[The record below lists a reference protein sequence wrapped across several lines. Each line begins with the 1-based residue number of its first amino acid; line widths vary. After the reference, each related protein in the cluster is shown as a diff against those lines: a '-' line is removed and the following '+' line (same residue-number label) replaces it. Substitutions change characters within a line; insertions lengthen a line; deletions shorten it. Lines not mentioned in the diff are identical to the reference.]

1 MLSSAIINAYVTDNI
16 KKVVIEDPSQ
26 WVIGRNFTA
35 NCIIINSDRNSLKI
49 SDELKIL
56 FQTLDLH
63 KCMSSSLF
71 MCNYGSYC
79 YNFRAK
85 VLYATEIINESKE
98 QKTWSDLEKII
109 VEDNKYLIRH
119 ASLRIM
125 KNHLQRNK
133 VWYPEVENTVCRQ
146 SFIIKRTSQNKP
158 GKYL

>member
-1 MLSSAIINAYVTDNI
+1 
-16 KKVVIEDPSQ
+16 
-26 WVIGRNFTA
+26 
-35 NCIIINSDRNSLKI
+35 
-49 SDELKIL
+49 
-56 FQTLDLH
+56 
-63 KCMSSSLF
+63 